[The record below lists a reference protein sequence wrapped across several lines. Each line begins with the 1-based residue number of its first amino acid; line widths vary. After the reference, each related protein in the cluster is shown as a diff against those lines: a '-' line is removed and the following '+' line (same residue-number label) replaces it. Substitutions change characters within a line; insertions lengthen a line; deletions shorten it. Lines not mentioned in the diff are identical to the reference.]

1 MIILD
6 THIVIWDALQPEK
19 ISRKARKMI
28 DQANEMGEIIIAD
41 ISLWEIAMLM
51 KKKRLV
57 VDTTYSEFISLV
69 RAANHYSFECI
80 TPEIADL
87 SVSLSTKI
95 NLDPADRL
103 ICATSIIR
111 GAPLVTA
118 DSNLRKSRI
127 VKTIW

>member
-1 MIILD
+1 MITLD
-6 THIVIWDALQPEK
+6 THIIIWDALQPEK
-19 ISRKARKMI
+19 LSPKVRKTI
-28 DQANEMGEIIIAD
+28 DRANEMGEIVIAD

-51 KKKRLV
+51 AKKRLNI
-57 VDTTYSEFISLV
+57 DTTFPEFISLV
-69 RAANHYSFECI
+69 RAANHYVFESV

-87 SVSLSTKI
+87 SVSLHSEI

-103 ICATSIIR
+103 ICATSIVR

-118 DSNLRKSRI
+118 DSNLRASKL

>member
-1 MIILD
+1 MITLD
-6 THIVIWDALQPEK
+6 THIVIWDALEPEK
-19 ISRKARKMI
+19 ISPRARKMI
-28 DQANEMGEIIIAD
+28 DQANAMGEIIIAD

-51 KKKRLV
+51 HKKRLV
-57 VDTTYSEFISLV
+57 VETTYAELIRLI
-69 RAANHYSFECI
+69 RAANHYVFEGI

-87 SVSLSTKI
+87 SVSLKSEI

-103 ICATSIIR
+103 ICATAIVK

-118 DSNLRKSRI
+118 DSNLRASKM

>member
-1 MIILD
+1 MITLD
-6 THIVIWDALQPEK
+6 THIIIWDALQPEK
-19 ISRKARKMI
+19 LSPKVRKTI
-28 DQANEMGEIIIAD
+28 DRANEMGEIVIAD

-51 KKKRLV
+51 AKKRLNI
-57 VDTTYSEFISLV
+57 DTTYPEFISLV
-69 RAANHYSFECI
+69 RAANHYVFESI

-87 SVSLSTKI
+87 SVSLHSEI

-103 ICATSIIR
+103 ICATSIVR

-118 DSNLRKSRI
+118 DSNLRASKL

>member
-1 MIILD
+1 MITLD
-6 THIVIWDALQPEK
+6 THIIIWDALQPEK
-19 ISRKARKMI
+19 LSPKVRTTI
-28 DQANEMGEIIIAD
+28 DRANEMGEIVIAD

-51 KKKRLV
+51 AKKRLNI
-57 VDTTYSEFISLV
+57 DTTYTEFISLV
-69 RAANHYSFECI
+69 RAANHYVFESI

-87 SVSLSTKI
+87 SVSLHSEI

-103 ICATSIIR
+103 ICATSIVR

-118 DSNLRKSRI
+118 DSNLRASKL

>member
-1 MIILD
+1 MITLD
-6 THIVIWDALQPEK
+6 THIIIWDALQPQK

-51 KKKRLV
+51 KKKRIV
-57 VDTTYSEFISLV
+57 VDTTYSEFINLV
-69 RAANHYSFECI
+69 RAANHYSFESI

-87 SVSLSTKI
+87 SVSLSSEI
-95 NLDPADRL
+95 NFDPADRL
-103 ICATSIIR
+103 ICATSIIQ

-118 DSNLRKSRI
+118 DSNLRKSNI